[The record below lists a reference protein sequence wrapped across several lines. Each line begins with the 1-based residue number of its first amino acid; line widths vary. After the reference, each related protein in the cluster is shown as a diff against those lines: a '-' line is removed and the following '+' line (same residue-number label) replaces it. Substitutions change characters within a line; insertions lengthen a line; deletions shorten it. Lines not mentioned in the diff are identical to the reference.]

1 MTLAM
6 EWSGQHAFASKPLR
20 EWKAG
25 HEVAGLTRSEGLLTF
40 ATIYGAGHFVRVACC
55 VDGFKLITHV
65 IQAPHDKPV
74 EALGL
79 VTRWLAQEDL

>member
-20 EWKAG
+20 EWKTG
-25 HEVAGLTRSEGLLTF
+25 NEVAGLTRSEGLLTF

-55 VDGFKLITHV
+55 VDGFNLTAHV

-74 EALGL
+74 EALEL